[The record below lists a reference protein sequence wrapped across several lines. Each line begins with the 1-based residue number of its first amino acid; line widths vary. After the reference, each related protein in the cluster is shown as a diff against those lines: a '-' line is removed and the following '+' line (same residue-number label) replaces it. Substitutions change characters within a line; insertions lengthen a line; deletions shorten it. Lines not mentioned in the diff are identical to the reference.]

1 MPKHCAL
8 VNGDILL
15 SLTGNVGR
23 ICIVN
28 GEDYLLNQRVA
39 KLKTDFKAYTYCLFR
54 SRDMFIEVNNLANG
68 AAQQNVSP
76 LRIGEMKILL
86 PNNDMLQKFES
97 ISSKL
102 FTRIISINSQIR
114 LLTEARDRLLP
125 KLMSGE
131 IEV

>member
-1 MPKHCAL
+1 
-8 VNGDILL
+8 
-15 SLTGNVGR
+15 
-23 ICIVN
+23 
-28 GEDYLLNQRVA
+28 
-39 KLKTDFKAYTYCLFR
+39 
-54 SRDMFIEVNNLANG
+54 MFIEVNNLANG

-131 IEV
+131 ITV

>member
-1 MPKHCAL
+1 
-8 VNGDILL
+8 
-15 SLTGNVGR
+15 
-23 ICIVN
+23 
-28 GEDYLLNQRVA
+28 
-39 KLKTDFKAYTYCLFR
+39 
-54 SRDMFIEVNNLANG
+54 MFIEVNNLANG

>member
-1 MPKHCAL
+1 
-8 VNGDILL
+8 
-15 SLTGNVGR
+15 
-23 ICIVN
+23 
-28 GEDYLLNQRVA
+28 
-39 KLKTDFKAYTYCLFR
+39 
-54 SRDMFIEVNNLANG
+54 MFIEVNNLANG

-97 ISSKL
+97 ISSKF
-102 FTRIISINSQIR
+102 FTRMIFINSQLR